1 MRTAPRQPRKIEK
14 GSLLEP
20 HFQDEDKAR
29 EYLEAMRWPEG
40 PICPHCGVIGEAGRI
55 VRKEKTKE
63 QVLEMIRAGKR
74 IRKAQKG
81 LWKCRG
87 CKQQFTVTV
96 GTIFEDSHIPLHK
109 WLLAIHLLTSSKK
122 GMSAHQLMRNL
133 DIKQYKSAWFMAHR
147 IRYALTGE
155 LPEPMGGV
163 VEVDETYIGGRRRR
177 HVSPTVKPGQRAQ
190 DHIGPVAD
198 KAAVVSVLQRGGNV
212 YSQHVEKVTADNLTD
227 VIRSVC
233 RADAHLISDTG
244 VLRNKNTGLKQHS
257 LVNHKADEY
266 VRYEEGF
273 CVTTN
278 TVEGYFSLL
287 KRGINGVYHQ
297 VGRKHLHRYLAEFD
311 FRYNNRKVTDGERAL
326 QALKG
331 FEGKRLTYKG
341 TD

>member
-1 MRTAPRQPRKIEK
+1 MVKQPRKREK

-20 HFQDEDKAR
+20 HFVDEDKAR
-29 EYLEAMRWPEG
+29 EYLESMRWPDG

-63 QVLEMIRAGKR
+63 QVIEMIRAGKR

-87 CKQQFTVTV
+87 CKKQFTVTV

-163 VEVDETYIGGRRRR
+163 VEADETYVGGRFRYKTPRK
-177 HVSPTVKPGQRAQ
+177 VKPGERQKDQ
-190 DHIGPVAD
+190 PSPFDN
-198 KAAVVSVLQRGGNV
+198 KKAVVGIVQRGGKV
-212 YSQHVEKVTADNLTD
+212 YTRHVEKVTADNVMD
-227 VIRSVC
+227 VIKSVC
-233 RADAHLISDTG
+233 AADAHLITDTG
-244 VLRNKNTGLKQHS
+244 VLSRRNVGMKHS
-257 LVNHKADEY
+257 LVNHTTDEY

-278 TVEGYFSLL
+278 TIEGYFSLL